1 MVRAT
6 LRSSAIV
13 LLVSLVFFAGCSS
26 VQGTRSEITNQQGL
40 ENVKA
45 GQFDTGKMWTF
56 DFPPVDY
63 FQKTYG
69 FTPDKAWFDKARMS
83 ALRLPGCTA
92 SFISEDGLVMSNH
105 HCARGALQAVAKEG
119 DKFVTDGFYA
129 MTLEEERKSPVTYVD
144 QLLTIEDV
152 TTEVQAA
159 FDSGTSDSAKVANRM
174 AKQNEIMRRS
184 SMKFKQTN
192 PADSMVFQVY
202 PFYNGGRYSLYSFK
216 RYTDVRLVFAPEEE
230 IAFYG
235 GDPDNFTYPRY
246 DYDLS
251 LFRVYENGKPLKTP
265 NFFPFSKNGAVENEP
280 VFVVGNPG
288 RTGRLNTV
296 SQLETGRDY
305 IYPYNVATLGS
316 RLKALN
322 EYVEK
327 NPDKKYENINTI
339 FGIANSL
346 KSITGVLSGLK
357 DPVLMA
363 KKRDF
368 EKNFRNS
375 VVNNAQLKAKYGD
388 PWGDIAMYERQIQ
401 PLQGEALALNIRNW
415 SATLS
420 LAAGLVDYATGQT
433 DFRGRPAGK
442 PSFPKNYA
450 AEVEKSTLIDQL
462 TYMKKSLGE
471 KNEAFNKLMAGRT
484 PEQAAAAL
492 MSSAVTGS
500 KEKLEALAGGKQD
513 EILKST
519 DPTIEFAKYATAR
532 SAELQAQARSLSA
545 KQQPLLQSLGKAMFD
560 VYGTSI
566 PPDATFSLRIADGVV
581 KGYEYNGTIA
591 PIFTTFYG
599 MYDRY
604 YSFGMKEPWKLPA
617 RWVNPPADFKMST
630 PVNFVSTND
639 IIGGNSGSPVLNKD
653 LQVVG
658 LVFDG
663 NIESLP
669 GNFIFD
675 DTKNRTVSVHSSGL
689 IEGMEKIY
697 RMDRIA
703 KEMRFGK
710 IVN

>member
-1 MVRAT
+1 MLRAI
-6 LRSSAIV
+6 LKSSAIV

-26 VQGTRSEITNQQGL
+26 VQGTRSEVTGQQGL
-40 ENVKA
+40 ENIKA

-63 FQKTYG
+63 FKRTYG

-92 SFISEDGLVMSNH
+92 SFISEDGLVMTNH

-119 DKFVTDGFYA
+119 EKLVTDGFYA
-129 MTLEEERKSPVTYVD
+129 KTLEEERKSPVTYVD
-144 QLLTIEDV
+144 QLITIEDV
-152 TTEVQAA
+152 TAEVQAA
-159 FDSGTSDSAKVANRM
+159 FDSGTTDSAKT
-174 AKQNEIMRRS
+174 AKRAAKMTEIMSRYAA
-184 SMKFKQTN
+184 KFKQTTS
-192 PADSMVFQVY
+192 DSMVFNVY
-202 PFYNGGRYSLYSFK
+202 PFYNGGRYSLYGFK

-251 LFRVYENGKPLKTP
+251 LFRVYENGKPIKTP
-265 NFFPFSKNGAVENEP
+265 NFFPFSKNGAAENEP

-296 SQLETGRDY
+296 SQLETGRDLT
-305 IYPYNVATLGS
+305 YPYNIAAFTS

-339 FGIANSL
+339 FGIANTL
-346 KSITGVLSGLK
+346 KSITGVLGGLK
-357 DPVLMA
+357 DPVMMA
-363 KKRDF
+363 KKVDF
-368 EKNFRNS
+368 EKNFRAS
-375 VVNNAQLKAKYGD
+375 VVNNPQLKAKYGD
-388 PWGDIAMYERQIQ
+388 PWGDIAMYEKQIQ
-401 PLQGEALALNIRNW
+401 VLQAEALPLNIRNW
-415 SATLS
+415 SSTLA
-420 LAAGLVDYATGQT
+420 LASGLVDYATGQM

-442 PSFPKNYA
+442 PSWPRNYA
-450 AEVEKSTLIDQL
+450 AEVEKSMLIDQL
-462 TYMKKSLGE
+462 TYMKKSLGD

-500 KEKLEALAGGKQD
+500 KEKLEAIAGGKQD

-519 DPTIEFAKYATAR
+519 DPVVEFAKYANAR
-532 SAELQAQARSLSA
+532 AGELQGQARLLST
-545 KQQPLLQSLGKAMFD
+545 KQQPLLQSLGKAMYD
-560 VYGTSI
+560 VYGTTI
-566 PPDATFSLRIADGVV
+566 PPDASFSLRIADGVV

-604 YSFGMKEPWKLPA
+604 YSFGMKDPWKLPE
-617 RWVNPPADFKMST
+617 RWANPPADFKMST
-630 PVNFVSTND
+630 PINFVSTND
-639 IIGGNSGSPVLNKD
+639 IIGGNSGSPVVNKD

-697 RMDRIA
+697 RMERIA